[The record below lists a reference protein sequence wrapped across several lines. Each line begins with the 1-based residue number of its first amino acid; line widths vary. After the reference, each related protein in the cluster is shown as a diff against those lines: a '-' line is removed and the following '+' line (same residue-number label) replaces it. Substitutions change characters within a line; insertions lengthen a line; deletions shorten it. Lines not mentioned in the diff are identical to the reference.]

1 MVCTCTD
8 DDGKDMVYTSWDGPD
23 DDTTVIV
30 EDIQSPLSEP
40 QAVLA
45 ALLADLS
52 GPSDSSTEENNW
64 I

>member
-1 MVCTCTD
+1 M
-8 DDGKDMVYTSWDGPD
+8 

-40 QAVLA
+40 QEVLV

-52 GPSDSSTEENNW
+52 GPNDSSTEENW
-64 I
+64 KK